1 MQNSTLLAVQTNKNQ
16 IEFYDLSTQEFIG
29 FIPAY
34 NSTFLTTFAF
44 NSDNTSILIG
54 HQDGSIYRFEIDTV
68 FLEPNEIPPDWQVV
82 PGSIADGYGNE
93 NLVTGFDD
101 SFGNLDPNSLQVFKQ
116 NKNSIIPKI
125 GLGFLQEPFLINLK
139 ISGEYRN
146 VLLLNPVYFGGG
158 IDLTCG
164 FPRKDFPYTYT
175 TNNSINAKPI
185 IMGGNLFASVGVTF
199 SPWLENLFLILGGK
213 VGLSFYSLGFFPQGG
228 YLITSPHIGFS
239 TSVNIGASYKGFE
252 FTLGVNYDTT
262 NKFYPEILLGYQINL
277 KTKEKTEKENIDAQ
291 EKL

>member
-139 ISGEYRN
+139 INLGQ
-146 VLLLNPVYFGGG
+146 VLL
-158 IDLTCG
+158 
-164 FPRKDFPYTYT
+164 
-175 TNNSINAKPI
+175 
-185 IMGGNLFASVGVTF
+185 M
-199 SPWLENLFLILGGK
+199 
-213 VGLSFYSLGFFPQGG
+213 
-228 YLITSPHIGFS
+228 
-239 TSVNIGASYKGFE
+239 
-252 FTLGVNYDTT
+252 
-262 NKFYPEILLGYQINL
+262 
-277 KTKEKTEKENIDAQ
+277 
-291 EKL
+291 